1 VSGRESLRVF
11 AVEPDAIQLD
21 WRRLTPGCHVVT
33 AGDVAVEVDGD
44 GGPGAVRVDGLPPG
58 TKLAVALDGRAL
70 TVTSTLAPP
79 PGPPLARVATLSD
92 LHLGETAFGH
102 LPRHHSHPDPAH
114 AHPVVCLRA
123 ALAEIGEWDPDL
135 LVLKGDL
142 AEDNSPAQYE
152 LLADALDGFVRP
164 VVLLRGNHDGGNHH
178 HPEAAAA
185 LERLGLELVDDVH
198 HVDLPGLR
206 VVTADSVWPERN
218 QGRLTPHLDALTAA
232 LTAAPGPALL
242 ATHHQFMRTR
252 VPTYAPA
259 GILGPE
265 AGNVLD
271 AIAAAN
277 PATLV
282 TSGHSHRHR
291 ARRHGPLVVTEVG
304 SPKDH
309 PGTWGAYTA
318 YATGIVQVV
327 RRVAEPDAIR
337 WTERTASVLF
347 GSWGRWSP
355 GRLSDRCF
363 VHLWP

>member
-1 VSGRESLRVF
+1 VLGREPLRVF
-11 AVEPDAIQLD
+11 AVEPDAIQVD
-21 WRRLTPGCHVVT
+21 WRRLTPGPHVVT
-33 AGDVAVEVDGD
+33 AGRRSVEVQGE
-44 GGPGAVRVDGLPPG
+44 GAPGAVRIDGLPPG
-58 TKLAVALDGRAL
+58 TALAVALDGRTL

-79 PGPPLARVATLSD
+79 PGPPVARVATLSD

-102 LPRHHSHPDPAH
+102 LPRHHSNLDPAQ

-123 ALAEIGEWDPDL
+123 ALAEIAEWDPDL

-152 LLADALDGFVRP
+152 LLAEALDEFHRP

-178 HPEAAAA
+178 HPGAAVA
-185 LERLGLELVDDVH
+185 LERLGLELVSDVH
-198 HVDLPGLR
+198 HVDLLGLR
-206 VVTADSVWPERN
+206 VVAADSVWPDRN
-218 QGRLTPHLDALTAA
+218 QGRLTPHLDALTEA
-232 LTAAPGPALL
+232 LSGAPGPALL

-252 VPTYAPA
+252 LPTYAPA

-265 AGNVLD
+265 ANVVLD
-271 AIAAAN
+271 AIAEAN

-309 PGTWGAYTA
+309 PGTWGAYMA
-318 YATGIVQVV
+318 YPTGIVQVV
-327 RRVAEPDAIR
+327 RRVADPDAIR

-347 GSWGRWSP
+347 GAWGRWSP
-355 GRLSDRCF
+355 GLLRDRCF